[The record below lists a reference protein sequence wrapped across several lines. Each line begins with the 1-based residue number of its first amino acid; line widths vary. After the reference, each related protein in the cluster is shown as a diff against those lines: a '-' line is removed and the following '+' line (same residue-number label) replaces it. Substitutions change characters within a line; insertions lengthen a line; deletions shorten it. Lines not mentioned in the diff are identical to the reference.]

1 VVGPHECNPTKCQA
15 SRTSL
20 AGREVYLRSH
30 GVDV

>member
-15 SRTSL
+15 SRTSP

-30 GVDV
+30 GVDF